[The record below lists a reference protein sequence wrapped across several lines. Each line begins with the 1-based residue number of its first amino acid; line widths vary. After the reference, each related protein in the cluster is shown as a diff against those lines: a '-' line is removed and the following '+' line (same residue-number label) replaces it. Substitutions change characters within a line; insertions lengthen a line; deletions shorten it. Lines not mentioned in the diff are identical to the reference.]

1 MSTCPKCGSNVPDGA
16 KFCPEC
22 SYNLTE
28 QNDGA
33 NNATQAEFHAQP
45 AYNPQQPNNSVPP
58 QGYDSYQAP
67 PQQPGYTPYQPSP
80 NGGGIQTNPTVL
92 LVWSIIN
99 LICCCL
105 PLGIVGLVFTLTAKN
120 EFTPEGQEKNL
131 KNAFVCN
138 LIGTIVGLIVEV
150 IYFFAIFL
158 TAF

>member
-1 MSTCPKCGSNVPDGA
+1 MSTCPKCGGNVPDGA

-28 QNDGA
+28 QNDVPNSA
-33 NNATQAEFHAQP
+33 APEEFNAQS
-45 AYNPQQPNNSVPP
+45 AYNPQQSNNPVPP
-58 QGYDSYQAP
+58 QGYSNYQAT
-67 PQQPGYTPYQPSP
+67 PQQPGYAPYQASPS
-80 NGGGIQTNPTVL
+80 GGGIQTNPTVL

-120 EFTPEGQEKNL
+120 EFTPEGQEKKL
-131 KNAFVCN
+131 KYAFICN